1 MNSTDYLDHIK
12 MKTLCDT
19 AKQKLFSDNEK
30 YAAVISV
37 MQEFVDDDSLEGE
50 AYTQS
55 KLLLLDFIQLFTC
68 LILLNEEE
76 MDTILTF
83 KSFMPDR
90 DYYGTDIFERRAN
103 AQYWHQFYSNL
114 ADICLSAYNNCPDNI
129 PCLKISFYSDYCI
142 ASELRS
148 IYERKIQITY
158 EEENE
163 FDTLNLNTAGMFDSF
178 SSIRASLR
186 NALEQIRGAINGG
199 AYIFDPNAAWRTGIN
214 QYLASRCILATPDT
228 QNEEDASYLEILIEV
243 YPELISEFG
252 TTMLTYE
259 YFSSLSD
266 EQQDDFITRVSEIIL
281 PAIPQSKIKVN
292 SGDFV
297 ICIGPGLSYYVNAA
311 CAGAVGDGSPTI
323 TTTINQ
329 ATETLSSISISE
341 AGSTFGFRTNGTLET
356 GSANTVVG
364 LSPSG
369 SVDIRRIVPLDGDT
383 TYYERLGIDRER
395 LTYYYEH
402 TISSTVNINFTE
414 NQVSVTTGLR
424 QTIPQQDLAPEPVFA
439 FEYEYSQMIQN
450 AQDNPTSPA
459 IGPNIITIEDTLEGV
474 VLGAGG
480 AALVAAPRVPT
491 IINTIR
497 EAATNSIRTADHN
510 SSFSLGTSII
520 PVIPNPEPI
529 MEVMERVRRDTIMY
543 NEDGETN
550 PEDNQMRSI

>member
-1 MNSTDYLDHIK
+1 MNSTDYLDHVK

-30 YAAVISV
+30 YSAVINV

-76 MDTILTF
+76 MDSYLTF
-83 KSFMPDR
+83 KSFIPDR
-90 DYYGTDIFERRAN
+90 DYYGADIFERRAN

-114 ADICLSAYNNCPDNI
+114 ADNCLSAYNNCPDNI

-178 SSIRASLR
+178 SSIRASVR
-186 NALEQIRGAINGG
+186 NALEQIRGAIEGG
-199 AYIFDPNAAWRTGIN
+199 SYIFNQNASWRTGIN
-214 QYLASRCILATPDT
+214 RYLASRCILTTSDSP
-228 QNEEDASYLEILIEV
+228 NEEDVSYLEILIEV
-243 YPELISEFG
+243 YPALLSEFG
-252 TTMLTYE
+252 TTMLTYD
-259 YFSSLSD
+259 YFSSLSYV
-266 EQQDDFITRVSEIIL
+266 QQDDFITRVSEIIL
-281 PAIPQSKIKVN
+281 PAIPKSKIKVN

-297 ICIGPGLSYYVNAA
+297 ITIGPGLSYYVNAA

-323 TTTINQ
+323 TATINQ

-341 AGSTFGFRTNGTLET
+341 AGNTFGFRTNGTLET

-369 SVDIRRIVPLDGDT
+369 IVYVKRIVVMNDGN
-383 TYYERLGIDRER
+383 TYFERAGIDYLHNR
-395 LTYYYEH
+395 TFYEH
-402 TISSTVNINFTE
+402 TIQSTINSNGLE
-414 NQVSVTTGLR
+414 SQVSVTAGLR

-450 AQDNPTSPA
+450 TQDNPSSPA
-459 IGPNIITIEDTLEGV
+459 IGPNIITIEDTLR
-474 VLGAGG
+474 A
-480 AALVAAPRVPT
+480 AALCGGLAAATYIPDAA
-491 IINTIR
+491 IEIGEFFSEIGESIR
-497 EAATNSIRTADHN
+497 EGSVAPVSPV
-510 SSFSLGTSII
+510 L
-520 PVIPNPEPI
+520 PVIPNPEPFI
-529 MEVMERVRRDTIMY
+529 DAMERVRQDTIMY
-543 NEDGETN
+543 NEDGEIN
-550 PEDNQMRSI
+550 SPSDQMETI

>member
-76 MDTILTF
+76 MDTFLTF

-114 ADICLSAYNNCPDNI
+114 ADNCLSAYNNCPNNI

-163 FDTLNLNTAGMFDSF
+163 FDTLNLNTVGMFDSF
-178 SSIRASLR
+178 SSIRISLR
-186 NALEQIRGAINGG
+186 NALEQIRGAIDGG
-199 AYIFDPNAAWRTGIN
+199 AYIFDPNASWRTEIN
-214 QYLASRCILATPDT
+214 QYLASRCLLATPDT
-228 QNEEDASYLEILIEV
+228 QNEEDSSYLEILMEV

-297 ICIGPGLSYYVNAA
+297 ISIGPGLSYYVNAA
-311 CAGAVGDGSPTI
+311 CAGAVEDGSPTI
-323 TTTINQ
+323 TATINQ
-329 ATETLSSISISE
+329 STETLSSISITE
-341 AGSTFGFRTNGTLET
+341 AGNTFGFRSDGTLET

-383 TYYERLGIDRER
+383 TYYERLGIDPER
-395 LTYYYEH
+395 LSYYYEH
-402 TISSTVNINFTE
+402 TISSTININFTE
-414 NQVSVTTGLR
+414 NQVYVTTGLR

-450 AQDNPTSPA
+450 TQDNPSSPA
-459 IGPNIITIEDTLEGV
+459 IGPNIITIEDTLR
-474 VLGAGG
+474 A
-480 AALVAAPRVPT
+480 AALCGGLAVATQIP
-491 IINTIR
+491 N
-497 EAATNSIRTADHN
+497 AAIKLGEF
-510 SSFSLGTSII
+510 FSGIGESII
-520 PVIPNPEPI
+520 EESVTPNSPVLPVIPNPEPI
-529 MEVMERVRRDTIMY
+529 MEAMDRVRQNTIMY

>member
-30 YAAVISV
+30 YSAVINV

-76 MDTILTF
+76 MDSYLTF
-83 KSFMPDR
+83 KTFIPDR
-90 DYYGTDIFERRAN
+90 DYYGADIFERRAN

-114 ADICLSAYNNCPDNI
+114 ADNCLSAYNNCPDNI

-178 SSIRASLR
+178 SSIRTSLR
-186 NALEQIRGAINGG
+186 NALEQIRGAIDGG
-199 AYIFDPNAAWRTGIN
+199 AYIFDPNASWRTGIN
-214 QYLASRCILATPDT
+214 QYLASRCLLATPDT
-228 QNEEDASYLEILIEV
+228 QNEEDSSYLEILMEV

-252 TTMLTYE
+252 TTMLTYD

-297 ICIGPGLSYYVNAA
+297 ICIGPGLSYYMNAA

-323 TTTINQ
+323 TATINQ
-329 ATETLSSISISE
+329 ATDTLSSISISE
-341 AGSTFGFRTNGTLET
+341 AGNTFGFRTNGTLET

-369 SVDIRRIVPLDGDT
+369 SVDIRRIVVMNNGF
-383 TYYERLGIDRER
+383 TYYERGGYDNQRHSAF
-395 LTYYYEH
+395 YEH
-402 TISSTVNINFTE
+402 IIQASVSNINL
-414 NQVSVTTGLR
+414 QSQISITTGLR

-450 AQDNPTSPA
+450 AQNNPTSPA
-459 IGPNIITIEDTLEGV
+459 IGPNIVTSDDLV
-474 VLGAGG
+474 RF
-480 AALVAAPRVPT
+480 AALSGGVAAAISYGPT
-491 IINTIR
+491 LINEIEELASGISTAIR
-497 EAATNSIRTADHN
+497 ERSVAPISPV
-510 SSFSLGTSII
+510 L
-520 PVIPNPEPI
+520 PVIPNPEPF
-529 MEVMERVRRDTIMY
+529 MEAMERVRQDTIMY
-543 NEDGETN
+543 NEDGEIN
-550 PEDNQMRSI
+550 SPSDQMETI

>member
-1 MNSTDYLDHIK
+1 MNSSDYLDHIK

-76 MDTILTF
+76 MDTFLTF
-83 KSFMPDR
+83 KSFIPDR

-114 ADICLSAYNNCPDNI
+114 ADNCLSAYNNCPDNI

-178 SSIRASLR
+178 SSIRTSLR
-186 NALEQIRGAINGG
+186 NALEQIRGAIDGG
-199 AYIFDPNAAWRTGIN
+199 AYIFDPNASWRTGIN
-214 QYLASRCILATPDT
+214 QYLASRCILTTSDSP
-228 QNEEDASYLEILIEV
+228 NEEDVSYLEILIEV
-243 YPELISEFG
+243 YPALLSEFG
-252 TTMLTYE
+252 TTMLTYD
-259 YFSSLSD
+259 YFSSLSY
-266 EQQDDFITRVSEIIL
+266 EQQDDFVTRVSEIIL
-281 PAIPQSKIKVN
+281 PAIPKSKIKVN

-297 ICIGPGLSYYVNAA
+297 ITIGPGLSYYVNAA
-311 CAGAVGDGSPTI
+311 CAGAAGDGSPTI
-323 TTTINQ
+323 TATINQ

-341 AGSTFGFRTNGTLET
+341 AGNTFGFRTNGTLET
-356 GSANTVVG
+356 GSADTVVG

-369 SVDIRRIVPLDGDT
+369 IVDVKRIVVMNDGN
-383 TYYERLGIDRER
+383 TYFERAGIDYLHNR
-395 LTYYYEH
+395 TFYEH
-402 TISSTVNINFTE
+402 TIQSTINSNGLE
-414 NQVSVTTGLR
+414 SQVSVTAGLR

-450 AQDNPTSPA
+450 TQDNPSSPA
-459 IGPNIITIEDTLEGV
+459 IGPNIITIEDTLR
-474 VLGAGG
+474 A
-480 AALVAAPRVPT
+480 AALCGGLAAATHIPDAA
-491 IINTIR
+491 IEIGEFFSEIGESIR
-497 EAATNSIRTADHN
+497 ERSVAPVSTV
-510 SSFSLGTSII
+510 L
-520 PVIPNPEPI
+520 PVIPNPEPFI
-529 MEVMERVRRDTIMY
+529 DAMERVRQDTIMY
-543 NEDGETN
+543 NEDGEIISPN
-550 PEDNQMRSI
+550 DQMETI